1 MRYPRIAAEVLTE
14 QQSARAARLLWG
26 VMTTETQ
33 ASGYSLIYERFPSY
47 LDQNELDRRRP
58 VVDEMLGLPAGAKG
72 PRAIL
77 RHDCDDAL
85 DLDRWAEWESRRGIH
100 SVTLLRAPVAAD
112 GRRPEYLV
120 APPNYDVEEDRIGR
134 FVEEGRARGCEFGL
148 HYSSPHPTV
157 VRAELARL
165 RAATGLA
172 PPLPAS
178 AHYLQSSGATLRAL
192 DELGV
197 SHDFSFMD
205 FASYAGRAIPP
216 GVPAHP
222 GFPTGTTHAH
232 LMWDPLEGRWLRLVA
247 VPGALEEEFVAGRC
261 PTAPSDR
268 DIGAYLDLF
277 AQHNGLLVL
286 NWHTDRWELVSFLEA
301 LVEELQQR
309 GFTFITTADLR
320 PQVPPESSRGEVTD
334 PRVTAPPA

>member
-14 QQSARAARLLWG
+14 EQSARAARLLWG

-33 ASGYSLIYERFPSY
+33 APGYSLIYERFPSY
-47 LDQNELDRRRP
+47 LDQNEPDRRRP
-58 VVDEMLGLPAGAKG
+58 VVDEMLGLPASAKG

-85 DLDRWAEWESRRGIH
+85 DLDRWAEWESRRGIQ

-112 GRRPEYLV
+112 GRHPEYLV

-178 AHYLQSSGATLRAL
+178 AHYLQSSGTTLRAL
-192 DELGV
+192 DGLGV

-216 GVPAHP
+216 GVPAHA

-232 LMWDPLEGRWLRLVA
+232 CLWDPLEGRWLRLVA

-261 PTAPSDR
+261 PTVPR
-268 DIGAYLDLF
+268 DEDVGAYLDLF
-277 AQHNGLLVL
+277 AEHNGLLVL
-286 NWHTDRWELVSFLEA
+286 NWHTDRWELVSFLEV
-301 LVEELQQR
+301 LVEELRRR

-320 PQVPPESSRGEVTD
+320 LQLPPESSRGEVTD